1 MNAGQKERKT
11 QDISSHLSY
20 LVGTFTTGSISFL
33 APGPT
38 EGLCFVILLAP
49 EVQ

>member
-1 MNAGQKERKT
+1 MNAGQKERKA
-11 QDISSHLSY
+11 QGISSHLY
-20 LVGTFTTGSISFL
+20 LVGMFTTGSISSL

-38 EGLCFVILLAP
+38 EGLCFVILSAP